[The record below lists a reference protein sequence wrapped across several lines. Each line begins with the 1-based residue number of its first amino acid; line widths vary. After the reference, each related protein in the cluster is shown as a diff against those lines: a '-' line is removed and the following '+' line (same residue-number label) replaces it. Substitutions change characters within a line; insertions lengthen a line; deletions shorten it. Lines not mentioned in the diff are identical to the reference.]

1 MIFPSDIANGV
12 PLVFHRRHL
21 PLLRPNFSGRC
32 SPYMA
37 NAAREI
43 ERLSDSLWIW
53 QFYDA
58 SVKVELCSTA
68 LETSAGIL
76 FVDPVPIA
84 PELLQDLTR
93 GARIAGVFVTNINH
107 CRAANDFSKK
117 FSCSAFAQG
126 STHAECSFSFPQT
139 VRDGEIFCG
148 DAHAIEIPG
157 GPAGE
162 IAIYHARDGGSL
174 IVGDALINFEPYGFA
189 FLPKKYCTNEKQMHR
204 SLRRLLEYDFER
216 MLFAHGTPIMQS
228 ARKKLE
234 QLLRDSD

>member
-1 MIFPSDIANGV
+1 
-12 PLVFHRRHL
+12 
-21 PLLRPNFSGRC
+21 
-32 SPYMA
+32 MA

-43 ERLSDSLWIW
+43 TQLSESLWIW

-58 SVKVELCSTA
+58 SVKAELCATA
-68 LETSAGIL
+68 LKVSAGIL
-76 FVDPVPIA
+76 FVDPVPLDDEPLHA
-84 PELLQDLTR
+84 LTR
-93 GARIAGVFVTNINH
+93 NVPITGVFVTNVNH

-117 FSCSAFAQG
+117 FSCSVLAQAA
-126 STHAECSFSFPQT
+126 THAECSVSFPQT
-139 VRDGEIFCG
+139 VSDGEMFCG
-148 DAHAIEIPG
+148 DARAIEIQG

-162 IAIYHARDGGSL
+162 MAIYHAEDSGSV

-189 FLPKKYCTNEKQMHR
+189 FLPKKYCTNENQMRR
-204 SLRRLLEYDFER
+204 SLRRLLDYDFER

>member
-1 MIFPSDIANGV
+1 
-12 PLVFHRRHL
+12 
-21 PLLRPNFSGRC
+21 
-32 SPYMA
+32 MA

-43 ERLSDSLWIW
+43 TKLTQSLWIW

-58 SVKVELCSTA
+58 SVKAELCSTA
-68 LETSAGIL
+68 LKTAATDIL
-76 FVDPVPIA
+76 FVDPVPLEA
-84 PELLQDLTR
+84 ESLQDLTR
-93 GARIAGVFVTNINH
+93 DGRVAGVFITNVNH

-117 FSCSAFAQG
+117 FAAPIWAHAATLADCS
-126 STHAECSFSFPQT
+126 SLLPQT
-139 VRDGEIFCG
+139 VSDGEMFCG
-148 DAHAIEIPG
+148 DLLAIEIPG

-162 IAIYHARDGGSL
+162 TAIFDARDGGSL

-189 FLPKKYCTNEKQMHR
+189 FLPKKYCTNEKQMHC
-204 SLRRLLEYDFER
+204 SLRRLLDYDFER